1 MTRGALLGRWT
12 PRKDQLPGS
21 PWEGLRLTR
30 GPSCRP
36 GAGWRSESPAHEVTG
51 RLGPITGA
59 SLTQAQPHPTLL
71 KAVPATA
78 PAPGSW
84 GRGPPA
90 LDPQLIP
97 SQPWCPIHSGGAH
110 VPLSSSPRLF
120 PQEGILTVSK
130 VTLRPH
136 WTPWMGCPFPP
147 PPPAAPAQGS
157 GSPTAW
163 APSGL
168 LGPCRSSSCSP
179 VPPSYKGGDPQ
190 GPLPHNCSWFSGSG
204 HPTWDELGRAGRLG
218 WAPAPG
224 HHGQHT
230 RTRTWEPCQPP
241 LGPLGLPKLDCDA
254 VVLALPPVQLR
265 HPFRNGGLGAVPPVS
280 VSLRPL
286 PTSCPRDSP
295 ITLRLWLRGPQC
307 DSGPAGVDC
316 PGLWAWGQGVHRPSR
331 GRGGD
336 RWRAG
341 AWCPEAGCARG
352 GLAFTQG
359 CLWPLAAGRGPKPS
373 PLEPLEGASPVHTLT
388 SAW

>member
-1 MTRGALLGRWT
+1 MLGRWT

-147 PPPAAPAQGS
+147 PPPPPPPRALGHPRPGRPLASLAPAAPAAAHLSPRPIKGGTPRPLCPITAPGSQGLGTRHGMNWDGLGGLDGRQPLAIM
-157 GSPTAW
+157 GSTHGPGPGSLASPRW
-163 APSGL
+163 ARWASPSLTVMQWSWPCPPSSSATPSG
-168 LGPCRSSSCSP
+168 
-179 VPPSYKGGDPQ
+179 
-190 GPLPHNCSWFSGSG
+190 
-204 HPTWDELGRAGRLG
+204 T
-218 WAPAPG
+218 
-224 HHGQHT
+224 
-230 RTRTWEPCQPP
+230 
-241 LGPLGLPKLDCDA
+241 
-254 VVLALPPVQLR
+254 
-265 HPFRNGGLGAVPPVS
+265 
-280 VSLRPL
+280 
-286 PTSCPRDSP
+286 
-295 ITLRLWLRGPQC
+295 
-307 DSGPAGVDC
+307 
-316 PGLWAWGQGVHRPSR
+316 
-331 GRGGD
+331 
-336 RWRAG
+336 G
-341 AWCPEAGCARG
+341 AWVLYHPCP
-352 GLAFTQG
+352 
-359 CLWPLAAGRGPKPS
+359 
-373 PLEPLEGASPVHTLT
+373 
-388 SAW
+388 